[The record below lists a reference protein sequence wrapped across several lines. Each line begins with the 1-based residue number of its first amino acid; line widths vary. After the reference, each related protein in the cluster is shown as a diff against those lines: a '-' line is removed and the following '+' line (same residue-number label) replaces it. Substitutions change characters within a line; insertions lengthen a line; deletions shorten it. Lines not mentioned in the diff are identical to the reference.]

1 MASLRPFT
9 RQRLDRPIGDRP
21 VPGGSRLV
29 LAAFAGLLTLALS
42 ACGSSGATTTTPTT
56 GQDGGPTTVTIQDLA
71 YAPEALTVP
80 AGSTVTWVW
89 RDGAI
94 AHDVKGGGFKSEVK
108 SEGTFRHRFEQPCI

>member
-1 MASLRPFT
+1 MDAGVTADGPACLRGRQATDDPEPGGNAMASLRPFT

-56 GQDGGPTTVTIQDLA
+56 GQDGGPTVTIQDLA
-71 YAPEALTVP
+71 YAP
-80 AGSTVTWVW
+80 
-89 RDGAI
+89 
-94 AHDVKGGGFKSEVK
+94 
-108 SEGTFRHRFEQPCI
+108 